1 MLDIDAEEATGIIES
16 FIREYVEKS
25 GAKGVVIGLSG
36 GIDSSL
42 VVTLAARAIGNENV
56 HAIFMPETSTPLE
69 DFEHSRLI
77 ARKTGI
83 NYNTI
88 DISSIV
94 HSIVGDDKLDQ
105 VSLGNIKARVRM
117 IYLYKYANLKN
128 AIVCG
133 TSNKTELL
141 IGYFTKYGDG
151 GADMM
156 PLGDV
161 YKTQVYKLAAYLDIP
176 GEIIEKPPTAGLWKG
191 QTDEK
196 ELGIKYEKLDIILYG
211 IERDWKME
219 KIAMEAGVEV
229 AEVKRIYDMVRRS
242 EHKKRFPPI
251 PKIGFHTIGIDWRFP
266 LQLDDE

>member
-1 MLDIDAEEATGIIES
+1 MLDIDAEEAIGIIES
-16 FIREYVEKS
+16 FIVEYVEKS
-25 GAKGVVIGLSG
+25 KASGVVVGLSG

-42 VVTLAARAIGNENV
+42 VVTLAANALGKENV

-83 NYNTI
+83 NYETI

-94 HSIVGDDKLDQ
+94 HSIVGNDKLNQ
-105 VSLGNIKARVRM
+105 VALGNIKARIRM
-117 IYLYKYANLKN
+117 IYLYKHANIKN

-156 PLGDV
+156 PIGDI
-161 YKTQVYKLAAYLDIP
+161 YKTQVYKLAAFLGMP
-176 GEIIEKPPTAGLWKG
+176 EEIINKPPTAGLWKG

-211 IERDWKME
+211 IERKWSFE
-219 KIAMEAGVEV
+219 KIATEANVEM
-229 AEVKRIYDMVRRS
+229 AEVKRIYDMVRKS
-242 EHKKRFPPI
+242 EHKKRLPPI
-251 PKIGFHTIGIDWRFP
+251 PKVGFHTLGIDWRFP